1 LHELSNL
8 YGNDEVRKHY
18 YFLKLFPFSLGAD
31 AKTWYHSLPS
41 KYITSKDSCI
51 RLFYD
56 KFFPI
61 ATIHA
66 MKIDICKFTQ
76 SKEDSIPQAW
86 GGIVI

>member
-1 LHELSNL
+1 MLNANL

-18 YFLKLFPFSLGAD
+18 YFLKLFLFSLEDD